1 MTFNNEQRSLLK
13 SLLKQILDRY
23 NKQQISYN
31 PQNHSLTID
40 QSTITLQTSNPR
52 STIST
57 RTTHIR

>member
-13 SLLKQILDRY
+13 SMLKQILDRY

-31 PQNHSLTID
+31 PQNNSITID
-40 QSTITLQTSNPR
+40 QSTITLPTSNPR